1 MSSKELKTV
10 SVTMPDGGFTVQ
22 FPNKAALR
30 HTLAHIGLD
39 GGQVEE
45 VMRHVDVVSDTPD
58 FWEIELK

>member
-1 MSSKELKTV
+1 
-10 SVTMPDGGFTVQ
+10 MPDGGFTVQ